1 MKNTIEDIYETNKAI
16 VAGVVLSPLEYS
28 HRTFGESFYTFLL
41 GIERRSGYV
50 DEINIMISERLLYD
64 YTVEVDDFVEI
75 TGQIRTYNENKD
87 GRNKLNIVIFA
98 RDISINNDIIYYE
111 NYIYLE
117 GYLCKPPIKRTSPL
131 GRDICDIMVAVNR
144 MYNKSD
150 YIPCIAWGRNAN
162 YGQQLEVGMKIYIE
176 GRIQSREY
184 KKKIEEL
191 ETENQRLE
199 AILISMN
206 NEYMR
211 QLGIGEADLYEYN
224 ESDFGEFVAED
235 FSFEFPDFDD
245 EKFVKE
251 LGRFNKFQDEIAQS
265 LEQDGDDIAPPY
277 EPNQTIVFS
286 EEELEEIT
294 ELLKED

>member
-1 MKNTIEDIYETNKAI
+1 MKNTIEAIYETNKAI

-184 KKKIEEL
+184 KKKIEDGEVEIRKAYEVSILKL
-191 ETENQRLE
+191 E
-199 AILISMN
+199 
-206 NEYMR
+206 
-211 QLGIGEADLYEYN
+211 
-224 ESDFGEFVAED
+224 
-235 FSFEFPDFDD
+235 
-245 EKFVKE
+245 
-251 LGRFNKFQDEIAQS
+251 
-265 LEQDGDDIAPPY
+265 
-277 EPNQTIVFS
+277 
-286 EEELEEIT
+286 
-294 ELLKED
+294 